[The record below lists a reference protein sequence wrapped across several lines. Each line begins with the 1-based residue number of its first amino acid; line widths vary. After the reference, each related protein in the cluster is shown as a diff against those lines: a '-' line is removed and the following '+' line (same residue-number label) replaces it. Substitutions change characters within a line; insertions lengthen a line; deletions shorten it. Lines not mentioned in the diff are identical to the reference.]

1 MWFLKAHNQ
10 WFIVTLLA
18 LVLSGCRPSSWS
30 KDDSGTQ
37 ASEAALR
44 AFTIAAIKQ
53 ESNVNAIFQLR
64 GKVINRAPLLG
75 KTVYEI
81 QDPTGRIWVLTTEQ
95 SPKIGDE
102 VVLKGKLLYRSIP
115 LDGKEQ
121 GALYIE
127 QQQELQ
133 RTSAVKRDRRASG

>member
-1 MWFLKAHNQ
+1 MWFLKAHTQ
-10 WFIVTLLA
+10 WSIVTLLA
-18 LVLSGCRPSSWS
+18 LVLSGCIPSSWS
-30 KDDSGTQ
+30 KDDSGIQ
-37 ASEAALR
+37 SSESPLR
-44 AFTIAAIKQ
+44 VFTIAAIKQ

-75 KTVYEI
+75 KAVYEI

-115 LDGKEQ
+115 LNGKEQ

-133 RTSAVKRDRRASG
+133 RTSAVKRDRRANG